1 MTVGEV
7 IREKRKELG
16 LTQEQVARCL
26 GVSAPAVNKWEKGGT
41 YPDITILPALARLL
55 NTDINTLLCFQ
66 EELSDEEIAQICN
79 EIAKTMETDGME
91 AAVDT
96 AEKMVREYPNCGKLI
111 HMMASMVQGMLVMS
125 GGRDREKYEGKICS
139 WYERVLECSGDE
151 RVKSSAAYLLAGEY
165 MRKEEYDKAQKML
178 DSLPEQEPDKNILSA
193 RLLLAQE
200 KYDEAAVLLERRL
213 SYMLGDLFS
222 ALSMLM
228 DIAFREGD
236 MERAEKIASA
246 GERTAV
252 LYDQWGYSP
261 LILPMELAVKKK
273 DAKKSISY
281 IREMLKMLTEP
292 QHMSE
297 SVFYCHIY
305 GKKELGRKY
314 DEALETYAEKVL
326 PGLLTEMRTEEEYSF
341 LWEDEEFQE
350 LIRTY
355 DKRPE

>member
-1 MTVGEV
+1 MVE
-7 IREKRKELG
+7 RKLKNV
-16 LTQEQVARCL
+16 L
-26 GVSAPAVNKWEKGGT
+26 N
-41 YPDITILPALARLL
+41 DLL
-55 NTDINTLLCFQ
+55 
-66 EELSDEEIAQICN
+66 
-79 EIAKTMETDGME
+79 
-91 AAVDT
+91 V
-96 AEKMVREYPNCGKLI
+96 V
-111 HMMASMVQGMLVMS
+111 
-125 GGRDREKYEGKICS
+125 
-139 WYERVLECSGDE
+139 
-151 RVKSSAAYLLAGEY
+151 
-165 MRKEEYDKAQKML
+165 
-178 DSLPEQEPDKNILSA
+178 
-193 RLLLAQE
+193 
-200 KYDEAAVLLERRL
+200 
-213 SYMLGDLFS
+213 
-222 ALSMLM
+222 LSMLTDM
-228 DIAFREGD
+228 AFREGD

-246 GERTAV
+246 GKQTAL

-326 PGLLTEMRTEEEYSF
+326 PGLLTEMRTEKDYAF